1 MFNSDYVTE
10 KGEAFFHY
18 INMRGEISSQS
29 VVHVVQKGDFFQ
41 GYSVSKRGYR
51 TFKKERVLKMFR
63 SELELNNSELPE
75 QLPVGIEINATPSVK
90 LNTDRIEIC
99 FTGFNK
105 ADKDRLE
112 LIAKA
117 NNLQVTSGITE
128 KLFFLCV
135 GKNKG
140 WRKLEKAREKNTLI
154 ITEDQFIHFVDTGEI
169 PIDASSDL
177 NDKYEKALTP
187 EETTLDEAINELSL
201 TFRTIREA
209 RRSSALI
216 ANFKNGYAVGW
227 RFAVKDIF
235 KDALDIKLTNVT
247 YDGKEYQVWT
257 QGTSYQFHRG
267 DVFYSDKIGYE
278 SPNDFLNLSNA
289 VVLQVKYEVFSGYE
303 TTSHFDGFVTG
314 SFFQNGRTSVPTKLN
329 NVPIL
334 MESQNYDSGTIII
347 DIYIPNKAKNK
358 LMLVDEIVMS
368 QDDFIC
374 LLQTGSCYGRRS
386 GKPRE
391 KVDVFNYDYS

>member
-1 MFNSDYVTE
+1 MFNPDYITE

-18 INMRGEISSQS
+18 INMSGEISSQL
-29 VVHVVQKGDFFQ
+29 VAHVVQKGEFFQ
-41 GYSVSKRGYR
+41 GYSVNKRGYR
-51 TFKKERVLKMFR
+51 TFKKNRVLKMFR
-63 SELELNNSELPE
+63 SEFELDNSELPE
-75 QLPVGIEINATPSVK
+75 QLPIGIEITSTPSVN
-90 LNTDRIEIC
+90 LHTDRIEIC

-105 ADKDRLE
+105 ADKSRLE
-112 LIAKA
+112 LIAKT
-117 NNLQVTSGITE
+117 NHLHVTNGITE

-169 PIDASSDL
+169 PVDASSDL
-177 NDKYEKALTP
+177 NDKYEKAMNP
-187 EETTLDEAINELSL
+187 EETTLNEVTNELSL

-227 RFAVKDIF
+227 SFAVKDVF
-235 KDALDIKLTNVT
+235 KDSLDIKLTNVT

-278 SPNDFLNLSNA
+278 SPNDFLRLSTA

-303 TTSHFDGFVTG
+303 TTSHFDGFISG
-314 SFFQNGRTSVPTKLN
+314 SFFQNGRISVPTELN

-334 MESQNYDSGTIII
+334 MESQSYDSGTIII
-347 DIYIPNKAKNK
+347 DVFIPNKERNK
-358 LMLVDEIVMS
+358 LILIDELTMS

-374 LLQTGSCYGRRS
+374 LLQTGVCYGKRS

-391 KVDVFNYDYS
+391 KVDVFNYDCS